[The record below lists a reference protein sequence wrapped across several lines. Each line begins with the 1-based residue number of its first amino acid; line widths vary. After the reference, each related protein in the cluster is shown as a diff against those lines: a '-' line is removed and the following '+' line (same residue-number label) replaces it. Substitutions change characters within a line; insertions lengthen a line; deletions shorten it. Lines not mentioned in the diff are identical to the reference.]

1 MLQFFIGFVVGALAA
16 IIVLSLCMSSKQRE
30 QAYEDPEFW
39 EKMK

>member
-16 IIVLSLCMSSKQRE
+16 IVVLSLCMSSKQRE
-30 QAYEDPEFW
+30 QIYEDSEFW